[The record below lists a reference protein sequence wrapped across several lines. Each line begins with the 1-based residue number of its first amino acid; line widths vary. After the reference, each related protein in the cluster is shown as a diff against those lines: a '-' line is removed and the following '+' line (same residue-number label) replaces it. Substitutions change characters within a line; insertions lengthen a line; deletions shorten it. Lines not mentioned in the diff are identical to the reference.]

1 MFICILIFL
10 SNDRFVSCII
20 MCVWVQYIALHMF
33 MFYSIRNIDST
44 CTRPLDLI
52 GDIYLYIIKLGC
64 FLNICTYVTYTNQI
78 IREKMSTLLPG
89 TPFFIQVFH
98 HTQTN

>member
-1 MFICILIFL
+1 
-10 SNDRFVSCII
+10 
-20 MCVWVQYIALHMF
+20 

-44 CTRPLDLI
+44 CTGPLDLI

-78 IREKMSTLLPG
+78 IREKISTLLLG

-98 HTQTN
+98 HTPFILAHTLLPVQLCVRCSKKGNSLCAIN